1 MSKSWMIL
9 FFVIISISQSI
20 DGSYHYVGCYTQVFY
35 ESFFSSSFMEPTLC
49 FRLCDTPIIYLQ
61 KTICRCSGGGLMHH
75 NKQADK
81 YCTIPC
87 TKPADRQVKTANT
100 CGGQLT
106 YSAYVENDFYIQH
119 GHLFNYQIYFFACEL
134 WKTNDVYETIK
145 VNLDSIVATSS
156 LNKMERCTAACLDKN
171 MTTKSIG
178 KKKRNIFYNR
188 FLEYSNFIFSF

>member
-1 MSKSWMIL
+1 
-9 FFVIISISQSI
+9 
-20 DGSYHYVGCYTQVFY
+20 
-35 ESFFSSSFMEPTLC
+35 
-49 FRLCDTPIIYLQ
+49 
-61 KTICRCSGGGLMHH
+61 MHH

-106 YSAYVENDFYIQH
+106 YSAYVEDDFYIRH

-145 VNLDSIVATSS
+145 A
-156 LNKMERCTAACLDKN
+156 AACLDKN

-178 KKKRNIFYNR
+178 KKKETHSIIDF
-188 FLEYSNFIFSF
+188 